1 MPDPQYKMPQND
13 FAKLSAAIVSDI
25 KRHVASLRQS
35 DVDVYGYAS
44 LPPDY
49 YASFDPTTFAVAFNR
64 ESDIDPS
71 KRGEP
76 YYRYCVDEWQ
86 NYVHEGFDAVNGEL
100 KRLLEA
106 NRLSAD
112 DSIDDAFV
120 KSVYEA
126 VLNAMLTL
134 RKEHTFDGVPFVVVW
149 LSGSDD
155 DIVNRSAKMLNSPT
169 IYSEFATEFGE

>member
-1 MPDPQYKMPQND
+1 MFDPQYELPRND
-13 FAKLSAAIVSDI
+13 FATLSAAIVSDI

-35 DVDVYGYAS
+35 GCEFYGYAI

-49 YASFDPTTFAVAFNR
+49 YTAFDPTTLVVAFNR
-64 ESDIDPS
+64 ESDIDTS

-86 NYVHEGFDAVNGEL
+86 NYVHEGFDAVNGKL
-100 KRLLEA
+100 KGLLAA
-106 NRLSAD
+106 NRHSTD

-120 KSVYEA
+120 NSVYEA
-126 VLNAMLTL
+126 VLDALLTL
-134 RKEHTFDGVPFVVVW
+134 RNENTFDDVPFVVVW
-149 LSGSDD
+149 LSDSGD
-155 DIVNRSAKMLNSPT
+155 DILNRSAKLLNSPE